1 MIHENTS
8 VQYMTKDDLKKKCPL
23 AFAQAPTNHV
33 SDKYVLANT
42 ATVIDDMEKLGWLP
56 VLASQRKARKGASGR
71 FSYHMIVF
79 QNPDVKIVNKNDDG
93 SETVDSYPRIILT
106 NSHDGLAA
114 FRFRVGIY
122 RCICENGLVIPSS
135 ELTDVKVRHI
145 NYTFEA
151 LRGIICK
158 AVEVLPGQ
166 VEIMNTMKTVELND
180 EQRLDMAKKM
190 LAIRE
195 EKPVEEVTVEK
206 ATLEDMLTPM
216 READNG
222 KDLWTTFN
230 ILQEKVIRGG
240 FMRESQRQNSK
251 TKYRKVRRVSSFIK
265 DLDYNERMFATALEY
280 VPVEAA

>member
-1 MIHENTS
+1 MIHANSE
-8 VQYMTKDDLKKKCPL
+8 VRYMTNEEIRKKCPL

-42 ATVIDDMEKLGWLP
+42 ATVVEDMEKLGWLP
-56 VLASQRKARKGASGR
+56 VIASQRKRRANASGR

-79 QNPDVKIVNKNDDG
+79 QNPNLKIVNKNDDG

-106 NSHDGLAA
+106 NSHDGMAT

-122 RCICENGLVIPSS
+122 RCICENGLVIPSN
-135 ELTDVKVRHI
+135 ELTDVRVRHI
-145 NYTFEA
+145 NYTFEG
-151 LRGIICK
+151 LRQIICK
-158 AVEVLPGQ
+158 AVETLPDQ
-166 VEIMNTMKTVELND
+166 VKIMNTMKTVELND
-180 EQRLDMAKKM
+180 EQKLDMAKKM

-195 EKPVEEVTVEK
+195 EKKVDEVTVEK
-206 ATLEDMLTPM
+206 ATLEDMLAPA
-216 READNG
+216 RKEDEGNS
-222 KDLWTTFN
+222 LWNVFN

-265 DLDYNERMFATALEY
+265 DLEFNERMFATALEY

>member
-145 NYTFEA
+145 NYTFEG
-151 LRGIICK
+151 LRQIICK

-251 TKYRKVRRVSSFIK
+251 TKYRKVRRVASFIK